1 MQTLRLLGHVR
12 EFCPTC
18 LIFVRHKSNKS
29 VNFYSVLG
37 VKFNAEQKEV
47 KDSFYKLSKEFH
59 PDLNKDNEAALA
71 KFKALAE
78 AYETLSN
85 PEKRKEYDQ
94 IMGFGRQR

>member
-1 MQTLRLLGHVR
+1 MAS
-12 EFCPTC
+12 EP
-18 LIFVRHKSNKS
+18 N
-29 VNFYSVLG
+29 NYSVLG
-37 VKFNAEQKEV
+37 VKFNAEQREV

-78 AYETLSN
+78 AYKILSN
-85 PEKRKEYDQ
+85 HEKRKEYDQ